1 MVLGFGVWGIGVMC
15 IQSLT
20 VPVFVFG
27 FWGLGL
33 RGNVYRCSSISH
45 SFSFCLLGCWVL
57 GFGALGVWVYVL
69 HDPIHY
75 HSDYL
80 GFLGLGFWGY
90 VRRSPAGTIIL
101 RLRRRMILSLGL

>member
-1 MVLGFGVWGIGVMC
+1 MGFGVWGFGVMC
-15 IQSLT
+15 IDVLQYPIHSHSAYLG
-20 VPVFVFG
+20 VG
-27 FWGLGL
+27 FW
-33 RGNVYRCSSISH
+33 
-45 SFSFCLLGCWVL
+45 

-90 VRRSPAGTIIL
+90 VRWSPAGTIIL